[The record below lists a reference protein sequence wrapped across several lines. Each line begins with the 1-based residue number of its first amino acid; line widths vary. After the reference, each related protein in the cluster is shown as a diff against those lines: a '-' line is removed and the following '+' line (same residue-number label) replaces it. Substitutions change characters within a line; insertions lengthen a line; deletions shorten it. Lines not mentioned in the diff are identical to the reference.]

1 MGLGSPKLDSRNFST
16 SYTYPLTLDEKLKT
30 GDFYRKARELLTT
43 RLKLIEDTSKLGL
56 HSGPHRP
63 CASCQSRNKQVKDAF
78 LEYYESEE
86 PGSLYA
92 GNEQYIRELG
102 DLCEGL
108 DWESSSSSLRISALQ
123 DHNDDFLR
131 DHLQLEFC
139 TPSDE
144 DSAEQLEF
152 KRQLKR
158 MFLKSTN
165 GSSTDISEIIEAY
178 AIYQMKQCRDTD
190 AYNFQYRLQETR
202 TAEER
207 ARLFTTYYCEIEPQ
221 DSATVKTLKA
231 KYARQFNEL
240 LPHDIVLGAM
250 KEEANRIYEHELGS
264 LRSKANELQMAKS
277 ASMKEKRRRAEQADQ
292 RLLAKNE
299 ERSRYASCALRNCP
313 NDIDLYEDPIE
324 CVICDWL
331 ASKDETRSRVY
342 YCSLAH
348 ADEDFVSRSSVSF
361 AWTLLMWFRR
371 STIGCITSAA
381 WAHIVILVCLA
392 VHQEKEKAGC
402 VQIVRNMVSPVISA
416 RLNASSSIWF
426 VVILQLVGSID

>member
-1 MGLGSPKLDSRNFST
+1 MALGSPKLDSRNFSM
-16 SYTYPLTLDEKLKT
+16 SYTYPLNLDEKLKT
-30 GDFYRKARELLTT
+30 GDFYRKSRELLIT
-43 RLKLIEDTSKLGL
+43 RLKLIEDTSKLGI

-63 CASCQSRNKQVKDAF
+63 CVTCQSRNKQIKDAF

-92 GNEQYIRELG
+92 GNEQYLRELG
-102 DLCEGL
+102 DLFEGL
-108 DWESSSSSLRISALQ
+108 GWESSSSLRISALQ

-144 DSAEQLEF
+144 DSAEQLES

-178 AIYQMKQCRDTD
+178 AIYQMKQCRDPD

-221 DSATVKTLKA
+221 DSAAVKTLKA

-250 KEEANRIYEHELGS
+250 KEEANRIYRHELGS
-264 LRSKANELQMAKS
+264 LRSKANELRMAKS

-292 RLLAKNE
+292 RMLAKNE
-299 ERSRYASCALRNCP
+299 ERSRYASCALRNCT

-331 ASKDETRSRVY
+331 ASKDETRSRVC

-348 ADEDFVSRSSVSF
+348 ADEDFVSRGFVNS
-361 AWTLLMWFRR
+361 AWTVLMWSRR
-371 STIGCITSAA
+371 SMIGRIISAA
-381 WAHIVILVCLA
+381 WAHIVTLVCLA
-392 VHQEKEKAGC
+392 VHQQKQKAGC
-402 VQIVRNMVSPVISA
+402 VQIVHNMVSPVTSA
-416 RLNASSSIWF
+416 RLSASSSIWS
-426 VVILQLVGSID
+426 VVHFQLVRLMD